1 MRFLIDANLPYRSSL
16 WSGED
21 FQHMRNVG
29 ETWTDSQIWQYARSH
44 QLIIVTKD
52 TDFSDRIMVSNPP
65 PRVVHIRLGNM
76 RMRDFHGLIS
86 DLWPQ
91 VVALGAVNRL
101 VRVYKDRIEAI
112 E

>member
-1 MRFLIDANLPYRSSL
+1 MRFLIDANLPYRFTL

-21 FQHMRNVG
+21 FQHMRDVG

-91 VVALGAVNRL
+91 IVALSAGNRL
-101 VRVYKDRIEAI
+101 VRVYRDRIEAI